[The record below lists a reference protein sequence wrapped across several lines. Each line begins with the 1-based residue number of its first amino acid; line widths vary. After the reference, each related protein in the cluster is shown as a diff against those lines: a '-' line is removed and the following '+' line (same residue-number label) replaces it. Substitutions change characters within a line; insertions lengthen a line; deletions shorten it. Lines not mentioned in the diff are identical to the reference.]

1 MFDKHFE
8 VFLADTPESKKQ
20 HYGIRY
26 QVYCE
31 EMGFENKDDFPTEQ
45 EIDKWDVDS
54 VHFIVR
60 AKQTGQWIGAM
71 RMVFKNEYPLTLE
84 EHGVANK
91 TINNSSFNHAIEISR
106 LCLVKEIRR
115 RNTDSNPPLGLA
127 EENDEIKK
135 RDNVISFRRSKE
147 VERSIIWGLFRAA
160 AIYSQESNIKK
171 WYFLST
177 NALARIIC
185 KEGFNMKR
193 ISEPRHYKGERIPFE
208 LDLKE
213 ILSNPIGLNDFKKGY
228 SLCSEMEMDE
238 ILKRK
243 DSLRQILRGHYCFNL

>member
-20 HYGIRY
+20 HYEIRY

-31 EMGFENKDDFPTEQ
+31 EMGFENRHDFSTKQ
-45 EIDKWDVDS
+45 EIDKWDQHS

-71 RMVFKNEYPLTLE
+71 RMVFKNEYPLPLE
-84 EHGVANK
+84 EHGVLNK
-91 TINNSSFNHAIEISR
+91 TINNSIFNNAIEISR
-106 LCLVKEIRR
+106 LCLVKEIRACH
-115 RNTDSNPPLGLA
+115 NDNNSPLALA
-127 EENDEIKK
+127 DENEEIKK
-135 RDNVISFRRSKE
+135 RNNVIAFRRRKQ
-147 VERSIIWGLFRAA
+147 VQHSIIWGLFRAA

-177 NALARIIC
+177 CALARIIC
-185 KEGFNMKR
+185 KDGFNMKR
-193 ISEPRHYKGERIPFE
+193 LDEPFHYKGERIPFE
-208 LDLKE
+208 IDLKE
-213 ILSNPIGLNDFKKGY
+213 IPSNLMGLNDFNKGY
-228 SLCSEMEMDE
+228 RLCSEIEIAE

-243 DSLRQILRGHYCFNL
+243 DGIRQILRGHYCFNL